1 MPLGTGLEHCLI
13 LPQPVHNLRLV
24 PAAAIAASPSLLGHQ
39 QLLLPWGIWGAGGR
53 PAEGLAGCRVGV
65 STAQRSQSRLQGCR
79 HAGIQGCRDAGHA
92 PSRTPLLH
100 PLAAPQVQHQ
110 EGPAAPAQQLGQL
123 NINGA
128 APVPGTFLPCI
139 TATLKTTAWGQGLWQ
154 P

>member
-24 PAAAIAASPSLLGHQ
+24 PPGAIAASPSLLGHQ

-65 STAQRSQSRLQGCR
+65 GTAQPSQSRL
-79 HAGIQGCRDAGHA
+79 QGCRDAGHA
-92 PSRTPLLH
+92 PSRTLGLH